1 MLRVVFAL
9 TLVATLPA
17 LAADDALRDRVG
29 ELMRQ
34 RQWAEAQALLEEVT
48 VREPDNAEAWHT
60 LGLTRLAR
68 QDAEPAV
75 VAFEK
80 AVQLAPTNSGYQLQ
94 LGHAHGLA
102 ATKGGLFAKM
112 GHARKCKAAYERA
125 VALDPVSINARWSLM
140 EFCRQAPGIVGGGLE
155 LAYAQADEIARLD
168 ARRGRAARASLLAAE
183 KKYDQAFALYDEA
196 LREQP
201 GDPDALFHL
210 GRLAAQSGQQLDRG
224 LAALRE
230 LATHPD
236 RRADARIH
244 TFIGNILERLGDK
257 PGAVAAYEAA
267 VAGNPNFTRALEALR
282 RLREG

>member
-1 MLRVVFAL
+1 MLRTVL
-9 TLVATLPA
+9 A
-17 LAADDALRDRVG
+17 LALLAGPAFAAEAALRDRVA

-34 RQWAEAQALLEEVT
+34 RQWAEAQALLEEIT
-48 VREPDNAEAWHT
+48 AREPANAEAWHS
-60 LGLTRLAR
+60 LGITRLAR
-68 QDAEPAV
+68 QDPEPAI
-75 VAFEK
+75 AALEK
-80 AVQLAPTNSGYQLQ
+80 ATQLAPTNSQYHLQ
-94 LGHAHGLA
+94 LGHAYGLA
-102 ATKGGLFAKM
+102 AAKGGLFAKM
-112 GHARKCKAAYERA
+112 GNARKCKAAYEQA
-125 VALDPVSINARWSLM
+125 VALDPANINARWSLM
-140 EFCRQAPGIVGGGLE
+140 EFCRQAPAIVGGGLE

-201 GDPDALFHL
+201 GDPDSLFHV

-236 RRADARIH
+236 RQADARIH

-267 VAGNPNFTRALEALR
+267 VAGDPKFTRALEALR